1 MKKLSVLLLCVLT
14 SVLAWAQASIRVDVQ
29 NIVGADEQFNVTF
42 IIEGESRPSSFS
54 WDPGD
59 DFQLVWGPQSGSST
73 SISIMNGKRTKTS
86 QFTYTYILSPRRAG
100 KFSLPAATASVGGET
115 LTSKSVTVEV
125 VAGGASAASGP
136 SSQGSAARSSQARTD
151 GTISDSDLFMRLTLS
166 RNNVV
171 IGEPVTATL
180 KLYQRVDIAGFEDA
194 RFPTFNGFWNQEV
207 ETPTNISFSR
217 EVIGDEI
224 YNSAVLR
231 RWVLI
236 PQQAGSLTIDPAEL
250 VCLVNIRVAGRSN
263 SIFDS
268 FFEDNV
274 RRIRKRVTTPSATVT
289 VRSLPSGAPASFGG
303 GVGTYTMT
311 ARLSKDSLKTHDAAS
326 LIVTVSGKGNV
337 SLLQAPQIRFPSDF
351 EVYDVKTSENTDR
364 SVGGTSGSKTFE
376 YPFIPRSHGDF
387 TIDPVEYSYYDVNA
401 GRYVTLTSGPM
412 AVKVARSGGSAAAAG
427 PSGTL
432 PAVERKG
439 VRTLG
444 EDIRFIETRRPSFAS
459 GTGFLVDRPLYWIL
473 AVLLGAAAAA
483 VFFVFRKQAARKAD
497 VAGSRNRGAT
507 KMAMKRLRLTKEFLD
522 KDLRSAFYEEL
533 HRALLGF
540 VSDKLG
546 MQVEDLTRDNISA
559 RLQESGAG
567 ADLAGQFSDLLDA
580 CEFARYAPDGE
591 SGSMRTH
598 YETAVRVIST
608 IDASMKRKSSG
619 GAAVLAA
626 ALLLSVPALEAGASD
641 NYPDSLWN
649 AGTVAYQEG
658 RWADAADAFRS
669 LSVAGIESAPVW
681 YNLGNACFKAG
692 DVPGAILSYERAL
705 KLDPSH
711 ADARFNLAFAQE
723 QIQDRIDAVPE
734 FILKAWSRKCCWLLS
749 SDAWAVLS
757 LLFLA
762 GALALGLAYLLGRG
776 PSVRKTGF
784 FGGIAAALLFFLCL
798 HFALWQSRDF
808 HRADSAVVMSP
819 VSSVKSSPSGG
830 NAAKDLFVLH
840 EGTKV
845 RILDNVGDWCNIE
858 LADGRQGWIPAKD
871 IEII

>member
-1 MKKLSVLLLCVLT
+1 MKKLSVFVLCVLT
-14 SVLAWAQASIRVDVQ
+14 SVLGWAQASIRVDVQ

-42 IIEGESRPSSFS
+42 IIEGDNRPSSFS
-54 WDPGD
+54 WDPGE

-73 SISIMNGKRTKTS
+73 SISIVNGKRTKTS
-86 QFTYTYILSPRRAG
+86 QFTYTYVLLPRRAG
-100 KFSLPAATASVGGET
+100 RFSLPVATASAGGT
-115 LTSKSVTVEV
+115 TVSSKPVTVEV
-125 VAGGASAASGP
+125 VAGGSSSASG
-136 SSQGSAARSSQARTD
+136 SSSGSAPGGASARTD
-151 GTISDSDLFMRLTLS
+151 GTISDRDLFMRLTLS
-166 RNNVV
+166 RSNVV

-217 EVIGDEI
+217 EVVGEEI

-236 PQQAGSLTIDPAEL
+236 PQQAGTLTIDPAEL

-274 RRIRKRVTTPSATVT
+274 RRIRKRVTTPAASVT
-289 VRSLPSGAPASFGG
+289 VRSLPSGVPASFGG
-303 GVGTYTMT
+303 GVGSFTMT
-311 ARLSKDSLKTHDAAS
+311 AKLSKDSLKTHDAAS

-337 SLLQAPQIRFPSDF
+337 SLLQAPEIRFPADF

-387 TIDPVEYSYYDVNA
+387 ELEPVEYAYYDVNA
-401 GRYVTLTSGPM
+401 GRYVTLTSGPLS
-412 AVKVARSGGSAAAAG
+412 VSVARGKGAAVRET
-427 PSGTL
+427 PSDGL

-439 VRTLG
+439 VKNLG
-444 EDIRFIETRRPSFAS
+444 EDIRFIEMRRPSFAS
-459 GTGFLVDRPLYWIL
+459 DAGFLVSRPLYWIL
-473 AVLLGAAAAA
+473 AVLLAVSAA
-483 VFFVFRKQAARKAD
+483 VVWFVFRKQAARRAD
-497 VAGSRNRGAT
+497 VAGSRNRAAT
-507 KMAMKRLRLTKEFLD
+507 KMAMKRLRQTKEFLD

-567 ADLAGQFSDLLDA
+567 ADLAGQFADLLDA

-591 SGSMRTH
+591 GGSMQDH
-598 YETAVRVIST
+598 YETAVRVISSLS
-608 IDASMKRKSSG
+608 ASMKRKPSG
-619 GAAVLAA
+619 GAAVLLAV
-626 ALLLSVPALEAGASD
+626 LLLSAPAVMRAAD

-649 AGTVAYQEG
+649 AGVSAYQDG
-658 RWADAADAFRS
+658 RWTDAVSDFRA
-669 LSVAGIESAPVW
+669 LSAAGIESAAVW
-681 YNLGNACFKAG
+681 YNLGNASFKAG
-692 DVPGAILSYERAL
+692 DVPGAILAYERTL

-711 ADARFNLAFAQE
+711 ADARFNLEFAQT

-734 FILKAWSRKCCWLLS
+734 FILKTWARKCCWLLS

-757 LLFLA
+757 LFFLA
-762 GALALGLAYLLGRG
+762 GALALLLLYLLGRG
-776 PSVRKTGF
+776 TGLRKTGF
-784 FGGIAAALLFFLCL
+784 FGAIAAALVFILCL
-798 HFALWQSRDF
+798 NFSLWQSRDYT
-808 HRADSAVVMSP
+808 RADSAIVMRP

-858 LADGRQGWIPAKD
+858 LSDGRQGWIPTKD